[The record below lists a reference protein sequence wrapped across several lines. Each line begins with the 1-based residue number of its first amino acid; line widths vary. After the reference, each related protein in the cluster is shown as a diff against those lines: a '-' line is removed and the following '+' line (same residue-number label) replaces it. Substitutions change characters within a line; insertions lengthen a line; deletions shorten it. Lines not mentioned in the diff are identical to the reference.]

1 MKKSEL
7 WITPFLFLLIVAT
20 TSCNIRT
27 LRGDGNVVSRDISIS
42 SYNEIQIQG
51 SNIDLNYTQSND
63 APSLK
68 IECDQNILEA
78 LRTEVIDGELIIRP
92 KNRQEQIAPTRFV
105 ITTNSSA
112 LKEFKMAGSGNSHL
126 TGSIQGDEMKL
137 ELAGSG
143 TITVDSL
150 FVDKLNCKIAGSG
163 DIILYGK
170 SNHTNAE
177 MAGSC
182 KLKAFDLQTESLN
195 AKMAGSNNI
204 EITVNKE
211 ISVKIAGS
219 GNVRYKGNADVI
231 KQKIAGS
238 GSISKVE

>member
-1 MKKSEL
+1 
-7 WITPFLFLLIVAT
+7 
-20 TSCNIRT
+20 
-27 LRGDGNVVSRDISIS
+27 
-42 SYNEIQIQG
+42 
-51 SNIDLNYTQSND
+51 
-63 APSLK
+63 
-68 IECDQNILEA
+68 
-78 LRTEVIDGELIIRP
+78 
-92 KNRQEQIAPTRFV
+92 
-105 ITTNSSA
+105 
-112 LKEFKMAGSGNSHL
+112 
-126 TGSIQGDEMKL
+126 
-137 ELAGSG
+137 
-143 TITVDSL
+143 
-150 FVDKLNCKIAGSG
+150 
-163 DIILYGK
+163 
-170 SNHTNAE
+170 